1 MRTGTLIRS
10 ARKGAGLTQL
20 ALARKAGTS
29 QPTIA
34 RYESGRSEPRAST
47 LERILAA
54 CGQRLEPASAPVV
67 TTQVPAR
74 GPRGRLL
81 RRHAAE
87 VRAVIEAAGLR
98 NPRVFGSVA
107 RGEDTEESDIDI
119 LVDLVEETDLLAI
132 GPPMDELAEL
142 LGIRV
147 DVMCP
152 QVAKAS
158 VLKGALR
165 DAIAL

>member
-1 MRTGTLIRS
+1 MRSGALIRA
-10 ARKGAGLTQL
+10 ARRHAGLTQA
-20 ALARKAGTS
+20 ALARASGTS

-54 CGQRLEPASAPVV
+54 CGQRLEPAPDPVS

-81 RRHAAE
+81 RRHLAQ
-87 VRAVIEAAGLR
+87 VRAVIEEAGLR

-107 RGEDTEESDIDI
+107 RGEDTEDSDIDI
-119 LVDLVEETDLLAI
+119 LVDLGAARDVLDVYVTAEQLSSSLGASFDLLCSQA
-132 GPPMDELAEL
+132 
-142 LGIRV
+142 
-147 DVMCP
+147 
-152 QVAKAS
+152 AKRP
-158 VLKGALR
+158 VLETARR

>member
-1 MRTGTLIRS
+1 MWSGALIRS
-10 ARKGAGLTQL
+10 ARTAAGLTQME
-20 ALARKAGTS
+20 LARAAGTS

-47 LERILAA
+47 LDRILAA
-54 CGQRLEPASAPVV
+54 CGQRLEPTVAPRRV
-67 TTQVPAR
+67 TQVPAR
-74 GPRGRLL
+74 GPQGRLL
-81 RRHAAE
+81 RRHAE
-87 VRAVIEAAGLR
+87 TVRTVIEAAGLL

-107 RGEDTEESDIDI
+107 RGEDTADSDIDI
-119 LVDLVEETDLLAI
+119 LVDLVDDRDLLAI
-132 GPPMDELAEL
+132 GPPMDELSKL
-142 LGIRV
+142 LGVRV

-158 VLKGALR
+158 VLENALR

>member
-1 MRTGTLIRS
+1 MRAGTLIQT
-10 ARKGAGLTQL
+10 ARVAAGLTQVE
-20 ALARKAGTS
+20 LARAAGTS

-34 RYESGRSEPRAST
+34 RYETGRSEPRAST

-54 CGQRLEPASAPVV
+54 CGQRLDATTGPVV

-81 RRHAAE
+81 RRHLSE

-107 RGEDTEESDIDI
+107 RGEDTEHSDIDI
-119 LVDLVEETDLLAI
+119 LVDLVDERDVLAV
-132 GPPMDELAEL
+132 GPPMEDLEAL
-142 LGIRV
+142 LGVPV
-147 DVMCP
+147 DVICP
-152 QVAKAS
+152 QIAKPS
-158 VLKGALR
+158 VLERATR

>member
-1 MRTGTLIRS
+1 MRAGALIRS
-10 ARKGAGLTQL
+10 ARERAGLTQA
-20 ALARKAGTS
+20 ALARTAGTS

-119 LVDLVEETDLLAI
+119 LVDLIDEDDILAI
-132 GPPMDELAEL
+132 GPPMDNLAEL
-142 LGIRV
+142 LGVHV
-147 DVMCP
+147 DVICP
-152 QVAKAS
+152 QIAKPS
-158 VLKGALR
+158 VLERALR

>member
-1 MRTGTLIRS
+1 M
-10 ARKGAGLTQL
+10 TQVE
-20 ALARKAGTS
+20 LARAAGTS

-34 RYESGRSEPRAST
+34 RYEAGRSEPRAST

-54 CGQRLEPASAPVV
+54 CGQRLEATPGPVV

-81 RRHAAE
+81 RRHLSE

-107 RGEDTEESDIDI
+107 RGEDTEHSDIDI
-119 LVDLVEETDLLAI
+119 LVDLGKARDVLEIYVAGEELSERLGVSFDLL
-132 GPPMDELAEL
+132 
-142 LGIRV
+142 
-147 DVMCP
+147 CP
-152 QVAKAS
+152 QVAKPS
-158 VLKGALR
+158 VLEGARR
-165 DAIAL
+165 DAILL

>member
-1 MRTGTLIRS
+1 MRAGALIRS
-10 ARKGAGLTQL
+10 ARERAGLTQA
-20 ALARKAGTS
+20 ALARTAGTS

-119 LVDLVEETDLLAI
+119 LVDLGVARDVLEVYVTSEQLTHNLGVQFDLL
-132 GPPMDELAEL
+132 
-142 LGIRV
+142 
-147 DVMCP
+147 CP
-152 QVAKAS
+152 QVAKDY
-158 VLKGALR
+158 VLEGATR

>member
-1 MRTGTLIRS
+1 MRAGALIRS
-10 ARKGAGLTQL
+10 ARERAGLTQ
-20 ALARKAGTS
+20 AELARTAGTS

-119 LVDLVEETDLLAI
+119 LVDLGVARDVLEVYVTSEQLTHNLGVQFDLL
-132 GPPMDELAEL
+132 
-142 LGIRV
+142 
-147 DVMCP
+147 CP
-152 QVAKAS
+152 QVAKDS
-158 VLKGALR
+158 VLEGATR

>member
-1 MRTGTLIRS
+1 MQTGALIRS
-10 ARKGAGLTQL
+10 ARERAGLTQ
-20 ALARKAGTS
+20 AELARRAGTS

-119 LVDLVEETDLLAI
+119 LVDLGVARDVLEVYVTSEQLTHNLGVQFDLL
-132 GPPMDELAEL
+132 
-142 LGIRV
+142 
-147 DVMCP
+147 CP
-152 QVAKAS
+152 QVAKDS
-158 VLKGALR
+158 VLEGATR

>member
-1 MRTGTLIRS
+1 MRAGVLIRS
-10 ARKGAGLTQL
+10 ARERAGLTQ
-20 ALARKAGTS
+20 AELARTAGTS

-119 LVDLVEETDLLAI
+119 LVDLVDENDILAI
-132 GPPMDELAEL
+132 GPPMDDLTEL
-142 LGIRV
+142 LGVHV
-147 DVMCP
+147 DVICP
-152 QVAKAS
+152 QIAKPP
-158 VLKGALR
+158 VLEGALR

>member
-1 MRTGTLIRS
+1 MRSGALIRA
-10 ARKGAGLTQL
+10 ARVDAGLTQA
-20 ALARKAGTS
+20 ALARAAGTS

-54 CGQRLEPASAPVV
+54 CGQRLEPTGAPVV

-107 RGEDTEESDIDI
+107 RGEDTEDSDIDI
-119 LVDLVEETDLLAI
+119 LVDLVDETDLLAI
-132 GPPMDELAEL
+132 GPPMDELTEL
-142 LGIRV
+142 LGLRV
-147 DVMCP
+147 DVICP
-152 QVAKAS
+152 QVARPS
-158 VLKGALR
+158 VLEGALR
-165 DAIAL
+165 DAIVL